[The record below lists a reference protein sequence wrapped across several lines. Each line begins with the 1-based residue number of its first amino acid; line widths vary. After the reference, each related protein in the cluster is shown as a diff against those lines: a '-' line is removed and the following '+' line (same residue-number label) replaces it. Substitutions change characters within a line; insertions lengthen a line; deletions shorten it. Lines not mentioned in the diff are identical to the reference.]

1 MRREVPRRD
10 ERPGREPIS
19 SMSANYHNSHRFCG
33 VRVTLLS
40 VKAIDVHQH
49 LWPDAV
55 LGVLETRSS
64 APRALRREGR
74 WEVRPA
80 DEPSFEID
88 PRDHDPERRVAG
100 LEESGVDTAVVALSA
115 PVGIE
120 GLPAPE
126 ALSAVSAW
134 TAAAAELPS
143 PLDWWASVPSEVSLD
158 EQIGIV
164 ADALARGAAGLCL
177 SAGRLAYP
185 AVARR
190 NLPLLRACA
199 EAGAPVFVHP
209 GRSAGGPEEEPWWP
223 PATRYVAQQHAA
235 WHAFHAVIR
244 GELPEVRVI
253 FALLAGL
260 APLHLE
266 RTVRRGGTEVATA
279 LADPLS
285 FYEVSSYGPRAIRAM
300 VCAVGVGQLVH
311 GTDYPVVD
319 DASDPVAEALGP
331 GRAELVRRDGPSRAL
346 GYGWVPT

>member
-1 MRREVPRRD
+1 M
-10 ERPGREPIS
+10 
-19 SMSANYHNSHRFCG
+19 
-33 VRVTLLS
+33 
-40 VKAIDVHQH
+40 KAIDVHQH
-49 LWPDAV
+49 LWPETV
-55 LGVLETRSS
+55 LGVLETRSRE
-64 APRALRREGR
+64 PRALWRDGR
-74 WEVRPA
+74 WEVRLT

-100 LEESGVDTAVVALSA
+100 LEDSGVDRAVVALSA

-126 ALSAVSAW
+126 ALAAVSAW
-134 TAAAAELPS
+134 TEAAAELPT
-143 PLDWWASVPSEVSLD
+143 PLDWWASVPSRVSLN

-164 ADALARGAAGLCL
+164 GDGLARGAAGLCVP
-177 SAGRLAYP
+177 AGRLADP

-199 EAGAPVFVHP
+199 EAGTPVFVHP
-209 GRSAGGPEEEPWWP
+209 GPSTGLSGQAPWWP
-223 PATRYVAQQHAA
+223 AATGYVAQQHAA
-235 WHAFHAVIR
+235 WHAFHSVVR
-244 GELPEVRVI
+244 RELPELRVI

-266 RTVRRGGTEVATA
+266 RTVNRGGTEVATA
-279 LADPLS
+279 LADPLA

-311 GTDYPVVD
+311 GSDYPVVD